1 MSKSEFW
8 TRAQVERLRAL
19 YHLHTNGEIAEIMGI
34 TLSAVNQM
42 AFKLHLKKRSKLAK
56 VNLTREQ
63 IEWFRANF
71 ANTTNAE
78 IMARLNLKMA
88 TMHRLAR
95 AYGLTKSKEFMADW
109 QKKITDL
116 ARATNERNNW
126 PPKGYIIPRSREFC
140 FKKGVTPL
148 MRFGPEKN
156 AERIRKSVETRKA
169 TIASERRRILFGF
182 EQKTKL
188 KLNGSFRQK
197 AHVRFQLRKLGYIV
211 ERGANTA
218 TITPQTRRSERY
230 ETRCKEV
237 GIRLIYSVENYEN
250 QQTPS
255 LTNLR
260 RL

>member
-19 YHLHTNGEIAEIMGI
+19 YHLHTNEEIAEIMGI
-34 TLSAVNQM
+34 TLSAVERM
-42 AFKLHLKKRSKLAK
+42 ASKLRLKKRSKKSK
-56 VNLTREQ
+56 VYLTREQ

-78 IMARLNLKMA
+78 ISARLNIKLS

-95 AYGLTKSKEFMADW
+95 AYGLTKSKEFMQDW
-109 QKKITDL
+109 HKKITAI

-126 PPKGYIIPRSREFC
+126 PPKGYIIPRSREFL

-148 MRFGPEKN
+148 MRLGPEKE
-156 AERIRKSVETRKA
+156 AERIRKRTETFRA

-188 KLNGSFRQK
+188 KLNGSFRDK
-197 AHVRFQLRKLGYIV
+197 ANVRFQLRKLGYIV

-218 TITPQTRRSERY
+218 TITPLTRRSERY
-230 ETRCKEV
+230 EKRCKEV

-250 QQTPS
+250 
-255 LTNLR
+255 
-260 RL
+260 

>member
-1 MSKSEFW
+1 MSKSKFW
-8 TRAQVERLRAL
+8 TRAQVDRLRAL
-19 YHLHTNGEIAEIMGI
+19 YHLHTNEEIAEIMGI
-34 TLSAVNQM
+34 TKDAVM
-42 AFKLHLKKRSKLAK
+42 YKASLLRLKKRSKLAK
-56 VNLTREQ
+56 VFLTREQ
-63 IEWFRANF
+63 IKWFRENY

-78 IMARLNLKMA
+78 VMAQLNIKSSTL
-88 TMHRLAR
+88 HRLAR

-109 QKKITDL
+109 QKKITEL

-182 EQKTKL
+182 EQKTKM
-188 KLNGSFRQK
+188 KLNGSFRHK
-197 AHVRFQLRKLGYIV
+197 THVRYQLRKLGYIV

-237 GIRLIYSVENYEN
+237 GIRLIYQVENYEN
-250 QQTPS
+250 
-255 LTNLR
+255 
-260 RL
+260 

>member
-56 VNLTREQ
+56 VYLTREQ

-109 QKKITDL
+109 QKKITEF
-116 ARATNERNNW
+116 ARITNQRNNW
-126 PPKGYIIPRSREFC
+126 PPKGYIIPRSRECC

-148 MRFGPEKN
+148 MRLGPERN
-156 AERIRKSVETRKA
+156 AERIRKGRETRNA
-169 TIASERRRILFGF
+169 TIAAERRRILFGL
-182 EQKTKL
+182 EQRTKL
-188 KLNGSFRQK
+188 KLNGSFRPK
-197 AHVRFQLRKLGYIV
+197 ANVRYQMRKRGYLV
-211 ERGANTA
+211 DRGGNTA
-218 TITPQTRRSERY
+218 TITPQTRRSEYY
-230 ETRCKEV
+230 ERRCKEV
-237 GIRLIYSVENYEN
+237 GIHIIYFAEHYEN
-250 QQTPS
+250 
-255 LTNLR
+255 
-260 RL
+260 